1 MKRIL
6 QWVSG
11 LSGVALFAAV
21 GAAIMMVLRAYQ
33 AGKMEVKIE
42 HQEGRVL
49 VLEGGTNKDI
59 IAAKRLQNDIASK
72 KIEAREIRKKSEAS
86 LERIGQDETMADI
99 AKRFNGKRVR
109 SRTDSTPEVRG
120 G

>member
-1 MKRIL
+1 
-6 QWVSG
+6 
-11 LSGVALFAAV
+11 
-21 GAAIMMVLRAYQ
+21 MMVMRAR
-33 AGKMEVKIE
+33 AVGKMEATIE
-42 HQEGRVL
+42 HQEGLVSVL
-49 VLEGGTNKDI
+49 QGGTNKDI
-59 IAAKRLQNDIASK
+59 LAAKRLQNDIASK

-109 SRTDSTPEVRG
+109 SRSDTAPKVRG

>member
-1 MKRIL
+1 MKFL
-6 QWVSG
+6 AWLKG
-11 LSGVALFAAV
+11 LSWVALLAGAGAAV
-21 GAAIMMVLRAYQ
+21 MMVLRAYQ
-33 AGKMEVKIE
+33 AGKMEAKIE

-109 SRTDSTPEVRG
+109 RRET
-120 G
+120 